1 MDFTENEIDGSVKY
15 LSLFATWVSQFNT
28 PDDNDPK
35 HFDQA
40 ILITKK
46 VCGLATSCYENGRG
60 YFGNMCNPTR
70 SVASAIAA
78 GLSAG
83 LTAAHETGHKYVYL

>member
-1 MDFTENEIDGSVKY
+1 MAY

-28 PDDNDPK
+28 ADDNDPK

-40 ILITKK
+40 ILITKR
-46 VCGLATSCYENGRG
+46 VCGLGTSTCYENGRG
-60 YFGNMCNPTR
+60 YFGEMCSKTR

-83 LTAAHETGHKYVYL
+83 LTAAHETGHKYVLTCCVG